1 MRVLFVSFDDEPP
14 QGGQGMMLRGMRAAL
29 RRRGVDTDV
38 ISGRGEHAI
47 PFPAVTRRPPLDLS
61 LWLNRH
67 PEALLRG
74 RPDIVHIHGGPGG
87 VTFTRRLPVPVVYT
101 AHHTYRQAFAY
112 ADPRRVLAPLEAMA
126 LRRAARVLA
135 VSESTADAV
144 RAMRVPAHRVE
155 VVPPGVDLPQLEP
168 SLREEGRMLYVGR
181 LEREKNPLAAIS
193 VMRRVI
199 VNRPGWCGVVVG
211 TGRLDTAVRDA
222 VRGSNRIT
230 MLGRVDDDTVSRE
243 LMRASVLL
251 MPSRFEGL
259 GLVALEAQARET
271 PVVGYDV
278 TGLRDA
284 VRDGGIL
291 VEAGDAEALRRA
303 TVRVLEDGVLAAAL
317 GARGR
322 EFVAREHSWDA
333 VGNRL
338 LQVYAAVRGF

>member
-14 QGGQGMMLRGMRAAL
+14 LGGQGMMLRGMRAVL
-29 RRRGVDTDV
+29 GERGIDTDV
-38 ISGRGEHAI
+38 ISGHGEHAI

-67 PEALLRG
+67 PDAVMRG
-74 RPDIVHIHGGPGG
+74 RPDIVHVHGGPGG

-101 AHHTYRQAFAY
+101 AHHTYRQAFAP

-135 VSESTADAV
+135 VSESTAEAV
-144 RAMRVPAHRVE
+144 RAMRVPARRVE
-155 VVPPGVDLPQLEP
+155 VVPPGVDVPELQPA
-168 SLREEGRMLYVGR
+168 LREEGRMLYAGR
-181 LEREKNPLAAIS
+181 LEREKNPLTAIA
-193 VMRRVI
+193 VMRRVLA
-199 VNRPGWCGVVVG
+199 NRPGWSGAVIG
-211 TGRLDTAVRDA
+211 TGHLEAAVRDA
-222 VRGSNRIT
+222 ARGSDRIAV
-230 MLGRVDDDTVSRE
+230 LGHVDDGTVARE
-243 LMRASVLL
+243 LARASVVL

-259 GLVALEAQARET
+259 GLVALEAQARGT

-291 VEAGDAEALRRA
+291 VPAGDSEALRRA
-303 TVRVLEDGVLAAAL
+303 TVRVLEDGVLAAVL

-322 EFVAREHSWDA
+322 EFVVCEHSWDA
-333 VGNRL
+333 VGSML
-338 LQVYAAVRGF
+338 LRAYAAVRG